1 MRLKG
6 GPRRCGPGG
15 RTSNVPADT
24 SARLVYFSAMDTLW
38 LQLLG
43 IVRHLALD
51 VVEEAMIRHGARV
64 TDAAGELGVP
74 ISDLRKLCF
83 AVPRLMDV
91 AFEHEEK
98 RIDLA
103 EQRIDEALRSDDS
116 RRHDAAAMFVLRNSS
131 KAKRRGW
138 ITAAS
143 ASVDMNIQTNRTVN
157 YTFRWRTPEDDA
169 RNAEAAEI
177 ERLREEGEQVVSIGW
192 GNPDHG
198 NETIERDGKSIS
210 VPR

>member
-1 MRLKG
+1 MTGL
-6 GPRRCGPGG
+6 G
-15 RTSNVPADT
+15 RPAVLP
-24 SARLVYFSAMDTLW
+24 SS
-38 LQLLG
+38 
-43 IVRHLALD
+43 IPESVRHLVLD

-64 TDAAGELGVP
+64 TDVAGELGVP

-116 RRHDAAAMFVLRNSS
+116 RRHDSAAQFVLRNSA

-138 ITAAS
+138 IVTAS
-143 ASVDMNIQTNRTVN
+143 ASVDVNIGSPQR
-157 YTFRWRTPEDDA
+157 
-169 RNAEAAEI
+169 
-177 ERLREEGEQVVSIGW
+177 
-192 GNPDHG
+192 
-198 NETIERDGKSIS
+198 ETIFTWRPYRAS
-210 VPR
+210 